1 MNVKISNK
9 KQLHEALHRAVV
21 YIKHD
26 VGRNLD
32 EVADVLRDF
41 ANELIVPDRP
51 YTWSDYKHDAVE
63 EEMRLKQDP
72 GESAAPVKADDIE
85 DVLNHCVWKSDGK
98 MYFQLSS
105 LERYLRK
112 IQFKDFS
119 TTQMGSMIRDKG
131 GDSKLHRV
139 NKNTTK
145 NLFFIPDPRPQE
157 ENKLNIPKVK
167 EDVPF

>member
-1 MNVKISNK
+1 MNVKILNK

-72 GESAAPVKADDIE
+72 GESAAPVKAD
-85 DVLNHCVWKSDGK
+85 
-98 MYFQLSS
+98 
-105 LERYLRK
+105 
-112 IQFKDFS
+112 
-119 TTQMGSMIRDKG
+119 T
-131 GDSKLHRV
+131 
-139 NKNTTK
+139 
-145 NLFFIPDPRPQE
+145 
-157 ENKLNIPKVK
+157 
-167 EDVPF
+167 